1 MSENIKIYLILL
13 LFMLSVS
20 SCQKTLSNEAR
31 EFKKCINSLNDL
43 LIQYENIPNKEKK
56 QQNVTFTWKDK
67 KELDRYISI
76 NKNDFQEIENCFHK
90 LSNLTNFKEWKV
102 DIIFCQALMFN
113 LFVGINPKD
122 TNLIR
127 KTIGALSDF
136 VENAQNSR
144 LHEIT
149 KKGMKTS
156 IFNRYKKLFDGNL
169 SDEIN
174 LSIIFQMHIA
184 LHMMRLNQYQ
194 QAIRIYNN
202 IIEKYPSSVLADT
215 ARVQIKT
222 CKDAIAENLPKAIK

>member
-113 LFVGINPKD
+113 LFVGINPKISS
-122 TNLIR
+122 LVF
-127 KTIGALSDF
+127 LS
-136 VENAQNSR
+136 NS
-144 LHEIT
+144 
-149 KKGMKTS
+149 
-156 IFNRYKKLFDGNL
+156 YPDG
-169 SDEIN
+169 
-174 LSIIFQMHIA
+174 
-184 LHMMRLNQYQ
+184 
-194 QAIRIYNN
+194 
-202 IIEKYPSSVLADT
+202 
-215 ARVQIKT
+215 
-222 CKDAIAENLPKAIK
+222 